1 MTATA
6 PTRPS
11 FKQRQFE
18 AREDAILDAAH
29 ELLATKGY
37 DQTTVDEVAA
47 AVGIAKASLYK
58 HFPSKEALATAA
70 MKRMIQRALAFIDG
84 LSPSLSADESLRAV
98 LEWALRLRL
107 AGGLPTLPSSNSAL
121 VAALTQ
127 DEAYVALVTELTG
140 RLGLWVQF
148 GKALGKLRADLP
160 DEVILLSFYA
170 RTCDPAIDFLKR
182 GGSMD
187 DETIVQ
193 SMLKLF
199 FDGVRRSA

>member
-58 HFPSKEALATAA
+58 HFPSKEVLATAA
-70 MKRMIQRALAFIDG
+70 MKRMIQRALTFIDG

-182 GGSMD
+182 GGTMD

-193 SMLKLF
+193 AMLKLF

>member
-1 MTATA
+1 MNAPATA
-6 PTRPS
+6 RPS

-29 ELLATKGY
+29 LLLATKGY

-47 AVGIAKASLYK
+47 EVGIAKASLYK

-70 MKRMIQRALAFIDG
+70 MKRTIQRALAFIDT
-84 LSPSLSADESLRAV
+84 LSPTLAADEALRAV

-121 VAALTQ
+121 VTALTQ
-127 DEAYVALVTELTG
+127 DEAYVALVSELTG

-148 GKALGKLRADLP
+148 GKALGKLRSDLP

-170 RTCDPAIDFLKR
+170 RTCDPTIDFLKKS
-182 GGSMD
+182 GSLD
-187 DETIVQ
+187 DEAIVQ
-193 SMLKLF
+193 SLLTVF
-199 FDGVRRSA
+199 FDGIRRSA

>member
-1 MTATA
+1 MNEK
-6 PTRPS
+6 PS

-29 ELLATKGY
+29 ELLANRGY

-58 HFPSKEALATAA
+58 HFASKEALATAT
-70 MKRMIQRALAFIDG
+70 MRRMLGRVLAYIDT
-84 LSPSLSADESLRAV
+84 LSPELGPDESLRAV

-121 VAALTQ
+121 VDALTK
-127 DEAYVALVTELTG
+127 DDAYVALVVQLSS
-140 RLGLWVQF
+140 RLGFWIQF
-148 GKALGKLRADLP
+148 AKATGKLRTDLP
-160 DEVILLSFYA
+160 DEAILLSFYA
-170 RTCDPAIDFLKR
+170 RTCDPTIDFLKR
-182 GGSMD
+182 GGALD

-193 SMLKLF
+193 TMLTLF
-199 FDGVRRSA
+199 FDGVRTPRM